1 MTKKPGQTSAVPVP
15 RRNPLLVA
23 LDVIAGA
30 LIILFMAVVALYI
43 LTTVAQFPVLQ
54 EACSDGPYDGVVC
67 NPVFLNIV
75 IIVISAITVFAGFIG
90 AGMFVVRL
98 IRKRV
103 AFLWP
108 LITLVIMVAGFYVG
122 TYLISLAVPM
132 GAAQ

>member
-1 MTKKPGQTSAVPVP
+1 
-15 RRNPLLVA
+15 
-23 LDVIAGA
+23 
-30 LIILFMAVVALYI
+30 
-43 LTTVAQFPVLQ
+43 
-54 EACSDGPYDGVVC
+54 VVC